1 MGVRWKGG
9 CTLTKLFA
17 ENKMLKIKGQ
27 KKDPI
32 VPPLTI
38 SALYDLSSFRHQKNV
53 VVNQKEFDFTRR
65 ELKHDRKV
73 VARAFLALGVK
84 KGDVILVAT
93 GRSMYENVL
102 IFLAA
107 NKIRAVVSYL
117 DEKTPRDTLL
127 HYIEEFQAKVVVT
140 YKYSDKRIKELKRDA
155 KIVKTVINYDGAI
168 IDAGDEDPEQ
178 TEVITMSALDH
189 IFVGK
194 QTILKVAEKY
204 HGRVPFGIFGGKK
217 EALIS
222 FTSGSTSGPK
232 PMVFTNTNLIAAALF
247 SKAASGI
254 KMWDKV
260 VRTWFSFVKFDCPY
274 GFWTSVMTPIIGGS
288 SVILTPDLD
297 ENNMEYYF
305 SKDISVVQAV
315 PLLFDSLP
323 KALPEDFDL
332 SSVKMC
338 ISGGERL
345 EKQASEATAEFFKAH
360 GADVKMCNGYGVG
373 ECLGS
378 ITVAVGATYRPDTVG
393 KVVPGAHV
401 MVVDPETDEEVG
413 FSRTGILYVSGK
425 HVLSRYFNRPE
436 LDEEKIKMVGRRK
449 FVKTGDLASVS
460 ETGFVSLVGRA
471 TFFIN
476 TVPAKVYYEVVRS
489 AVAKSDLVA
498 RCYVV
503 KMPDKKLGFSSC
515 AFVVPKEGV
524 GRNRDTR
531 REIMKTATEP
541 FYLGKRKITLKSY
554 EIPRK
559 VVFLDELPLTRANKT
574 DFRKLERM
582 AKEIAEGKS

>member
-1 MGVRWKGG
+1 
-9 CTLTKLFA
+9 
-17 ENKMLKIKGQ
+17 MLKIKGQ

-38 SALYDLSSFRHQKNV
+38 SALYDVSSFLHQKNV
-53 VVNQKEFDFTRR
+53 VVNQKEFDFTRE

-73 VARAFLALGVK
+73 MTRAFLALGVE
-84 KGDVILVAT
+84 KGDIITVAT
-93 GRSMYENVL
+93 GRSMYDNVL

-107 NKIRAVVSYL
+107 NKIGAIVSFH
-117 DEKTPRDTLL
+117 DEKVSRETLL
-127 HYIEEFQAKVVVT
+127 GYIEEFNSKIVIT

-155 KIVKTVINYDGAI
+155 KSVKTVINLDGAI
-168 IDAGDEDPEQ
+168 IDAGDIDEEQ
-178 TEVITMSALDH
+178 TEVLEMSVLDH
-189 IFVGK
+189 MWVGK
-194 QTILKVAEKY
+194 QTIRKVAEKWK
-204 HGRVPFGIFGGKK
+204 GRVPFGIFGGKK

-232 PMVFTNTNLIAAALF
+232 PMVFTNENLIAAALF

-288 SVILTPDLD
+288 SVILTPDID
-297 ENNMEYYF
+297 EHNMEYYF
-305 SKDISVVQAV
+305 AKDISVVQAV
-315 PLLFDSLP
+315 PLLFDLLP
-323 KALPEDFDL
+323 KILPEDFDL

-345 EKQASEATAEFFKAH
+345 EKQASEDTAKFFEAH
-360 GADVKMCNGYGVG
+360 GATVKMCNGYGVG

-378 ITVAVGATYRPDTVG
+378 ITVAVGSTYRPDTVG
-393 KVVPGAHV
+393 RVVPGAHV
-401 MVVDPETDEEVG
+401 MVIDPETDEEVG
-413 FSRTGILYVSGK
+413 FSKTGILYVSGK

-436 LDEEKIKMVGRRK
+436 LDEEKIRMVGKHK
-449 FVKTGDLASVS
+449 FVKTGDLALVS
-460 ETGFVSLVGRA
+460 ETGFVTLVGRA

-476 TVPAKVYYEVVRS
+476 NTPAKVYYEVVRS
-489 AVAKSDLVA
+489 AVAKSDLVS

-515 AFVVPKEGV
+515 AFVVVKDGV

-531 REIMKTATEP
+531 REIMKTATES

-559 VVFLDELPLTRANKT
+559 IVFLDELPLTRANKT

-582 AKEIAEGKS
+582 AKEIAAETK

>member
-1 MGVRWKGG
+1 
-9 CTLTKLFA
+9 
-17 ENKMLKIKGQ
+17 MLKLKDQ

-38 SALYDLSSFRHQKNV
+38 SALFDLSSFRHSKNV
-53 VVNQKEFDFTRR
+53 VINQKEFDFTRA
-65 ELKHDRKV
+65 ELKKDRKV
-73 VARAFLALGVK
+73 VARALLALGVK

-93 GRSMYENVL
+93 GRSMYDNVL

-107 NKIRAVVSYL
+107 NKIGALVSFL
-117 DEKTPRDTLL
+117 DEKTPRETLL
-127 HYIEEFQAKVVVT
+127 HYIEEFQSSVVIT
-140 YKYSDKRIKELKRDA
+140 YKYSDKRIKELKRAA
-155 KIVKTVINYDGAI
+155 KTVKTVVNLDGAI
-168 IDAGDEDPEQ
+168 VDAGDVDEEQ
-178 TEVITMSALDH
+178 TEVIEMSALDH
-189 IFVGK
+189 MFVGK
-194 QTILKVAEKY
+194 QTIRKVAEKY
-204 HGRVPFGIFGGKK
+204 RGRVPLGIFGGKK

-232 PMVFTNTNLIAAALF
+232 PMVFTNMNLIAAALF

-260 VRTWFSFVKFDCPY
+260 TKTWFSFVKFDCPY

-288 SVILTPDLD
+288 SVILTPDI
-297 ENNMEYYF
+297 EEKNMEYYF
-305 SKDISVVQAV
+305 SKEINVVQAV
-315 PLLFDSLP
+315 PLLFDLLP
-323 KALPEDFDL
+323 KVLPEDFDL
-332 SSVKMC
+332 SCVKMC

-345 EKQASEATAEFFKAH
+345 EKQASEDTAKFFEEH
-360 GADVKMCNGYGVG
+360 GATVKMCNGYGVG

-378 ITVAVGATYRPDTVG
+378 ITVAVGSTYRPDTVG

-401 MVVDPETDEEVG
+401 MVLDPETDEELG
-413 FSRTGILYVSGK
+413 FSRIGILYVSGK
-425 HVLSRYFNRPE
+425 HILSRYFNRPE
-436 LDEEKIKMVGRRK
+436 LDEEKIKVVGRRK
-449 FVKTGDLASVS
+449 FVKTGDLAAVS

-489 AVAKSDLVA
+489 AIAKSELVA

-503 KMPDKKLGFSSC
+503 KMPDQKLGFASC
-515 AFVVPKEGV
+515 AFVVVKDGV

-531 REIMKTATEP
+531 REIMKTAVKP
-541 FYLGKRKITLKSY
+541 FYFGKRRITLKPY

-559 VVFLDELPLTRANKT
+559 IVFLDELPLTRANKT

-582 AKEIAEGKS
+582 AKELVIGKP

>member
-1 MGVRWKGG
+1 
-9 CTLTKLFA
+9 
-17 ENKMLKIKGQ
+17 MLKIKGQ

-38 SALYDLSSFRHQKNV
+38 SALFDLSSFRHSKQV
-53 VVNQKEFDFTRR
+53 VVNQKEFDFTRS
-65 ELKHDRKV
+65 ELKRDRKV
-73 VARAFLALGVK
+73 MAKAFLALGVK

-93 GRSMYENVL
+93 GRSMYDNVL

-107 NKIRAVVSYL
+107 NKIGALVSFL
-117 DEKTPRDTLL
+117 DEKTPRETLL
-127 HYIEEFQAKVVVT
+127 HYIEEFNSSVVVT
-140 YKYSDKRIKELKRDA
+140 YKYSDKRIKELKREA
-155 KIVKTVINYDGAI
+155 KNVKMVINLDGAI
-168 IDAGDEDPEQ
+168 IDAGDVDEEQ
-178 TEVITMSALDH
+178 TEILEMSVLDH

-194 QTILKVAEKY
+194 QTIRKVAEKY
-204 HGRVPFGIFGGKK
+204 RGRVPLGIFGGGK

-232 PMVFTNTNLIAAALF
+232 PMVFTNMNLIAAALF

-288 SVILTPDLD
+288 SVILTPDI
-297 ENNMEYYF
+297 EEHNMAYYF
-305 SKDISVVQAV
+305 SKEISVVQAV
-315 PLLFDSLP
+315 PLLFDLLP
-323 KALPEDFDL
+323 KVLPEDLDL

-345 EKQASEATAEFFKAH
+345 EKQASEDTAKFFEEH
-360 GADVKMCNGYGVG
+360 GAIVKMCNGYGVG

-401 MVVDPETDEEVG
+401 MVIDPETDEEVG
-413 FSRTGILYVSGK
+413 FSKTGILYVSGK

-436 LDEEKIKMVGRRK
+436 LDEEKIKMVGKRK
-449 FVKTGDLASVS
+449 FVKTGDLAAVS
-460 ETGFVSLVGRA
+460 ETGFVTLVGRA

-476 TVPAKVYYEVVRS
+476 TVPAKVYYEVVRA
-489 AVAKSDLVA
+489 AVARSELVS

-503 KMPDKKLGFSSC
+503 KMPDQKLGFSSC
-515 AFVVPKEGV
+515 AFVVPNEGV
-524 GRNRDTR
+524 GRNKETR

-582 AKEIAEGKS
+582 AKELVV